1 MTDERLFIVTYDI
14 SNPKRWRRVFK
25 AMHGYGEW
33 LQLSVFQCRL
43 TRRRRAELE
52 TRLRELIKNGE
63 DHVLLIDVG
72 PADKIELAVE
82 SIGKTF
88 SKMERRAP
96 VLSRTLINSLPIPK
110 RGGGLNRRGSATDGC
125 FRVAMCCE
133 QLHTRSNLARL
144 LKWWAV

>member
-14 SNPKRWRRVFK
+14 ADPKRWRRVFK

-52 TRLRELIKNGE
+52 TRLRALVKNGE

-72 PADKIELAVE
+72 PADKIELALE
-82 SIGKTF
+82 SIGKTVA
-88 SKMERRAP
+88 KIERQ
-96 VLSRTLINSLPIPK
+96 
-110 RGGGLNRRGSATDGC
+110 AT
-125 FRVAMCCE
+125 VI
-133 QLHTRSNLARL
+133 
-144 LKWWAV
+144 